1 MGMQAPGSRPH
12 REASGLP
19 GPESFWHFSNHQS
32 CPRRTVV
39 ARPQCGFSKKAAKII
54 FQYRTGCHINGQKV
68 SEGRDATIEED
79 PCLTCHCSKNK
90 LTCAKRACP
99 VLTCPIGLQVMSKG
113 KCCPICS
120 EGKRATL
127 LFPERTMNMPCII
140 GKDYRK
146 HEESFTLDKCTKC
159 SCFNG
164 TTICSRTSC
173 PVLECAK
180 EHQKTS
186 PGECCPHCPQIEEV
200 RSTCT
205 AEGQTYADGESWRL
219 DDCKSCMCHSGEP
232 RCAMEQCPR
241 LSCPLGQDMERPPG
255 QCCYRCVERDSV
267 CTVYGDPHYKTFD
280 GKFYNFQ
287 GSCKYQLTADCVNH
301 TFSIRV
307 TNDGR
312 SARYSSRTK
321 TVSMKIGDTKINLG
335 HKLRVKI
342 DGKRIEMPYNGSIG
356 NITRD
361 KDDNVEV
368 NTTIGIKLFWD
379 GAGYL
384 EVKAPIS
391 YKNRLCGLCG
401 NFNSVVR
408 DDLKTRN
415 GVIFKEAGREN
426 SWKFGESWRV
436 GGKKACS
443 RKQDNVHKEKPCHKA
458 TKNLSAQDQSA

>member
-1 MGMQAPGSRPH
+1 M
-12 REASGLP
+12 
-19 GPESFWHFSNHQS
+19 
-32 CPRRTVV
+32 
-39 ARPQCGFSKKAAKII
+39 
-54 FQYRTGCHINGQKV
+54 FQ
-68 SEGRDATIEED
+68 
-79 PCLTCHCSKNK
+79 
-90 LTCAKRACP
+90 
-99 VLTCPIGLQVMSKG
+99 
-113 KCCPICS
+113 
-120 EGKRATL
+120 
-127 LFPERTMNMPCII
+127 
-140 GKDYRK
+140 
-146 HEESFTLDKCTKC
+146 
-159 SCFNG
+159 
-164 TTICSRTSC
+164 
-173 PVLECAK
+173 
-180 EHQKTS
+180 
-186 PGECCPHCPQIEEV
+186 
-200 RSTCT
+200 
-205 AEGQTYADGESWRL
+205 DGESWRL

-312 SARYSSRTK
+312 ATRYSSRTK

-335 HKLRVKI
+335 HKLRVKV
-342 DGKRIEMPYNGSIG
+342 DGQRIEMPYNGTIG

-458 TKNLSAQDQSA
+458 TKKLANRICKMFNKSNAFTACRHKINPHNYYEWCVMDMCECPKRNCYCESFNAYARECSRLGAIMDSWKTETKCDKGRGRGMFDMGRRQRHKTTSSPSLQVPVSRPLLGRVRRPPPILH